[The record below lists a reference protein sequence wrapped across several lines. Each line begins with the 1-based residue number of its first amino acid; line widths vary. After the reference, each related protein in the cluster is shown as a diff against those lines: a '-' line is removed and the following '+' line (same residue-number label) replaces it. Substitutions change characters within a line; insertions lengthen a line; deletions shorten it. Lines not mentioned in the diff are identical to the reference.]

1 MALNIDNAI
10 KLIGHSSDHPSL
22 ERLLLDAGI
31 EKLPEDGDDFTLRQV
46 EADKGAVILQFTTAY
61 QHSYGPPRSEGSLIL
76 EDVTVQNSRFE
87 EGIGPITGNLPLGL
101 RLDMMQDEVVA
112 LLGEPTSSME
122 FLGGFFLTYDGLF
135 PELTVNIRLDLDS
148 RIIHFVR
155 FMPAEILT
163 D

>member
-1 MALNIDNAI
+1 MTLNIDNAI
-10 KLIGHSSDHPSL
+10 KLIGHSSDHPGL
-22 ERLLLDAGI
+22 DRLLNDTGI
-31 EKLPEDGDDFTLRQV
+31 ERRPEDDDFTLMQIQ
-46 EADKGAVILQFTTAY
+46 ADNGAVILQFTTAY
-61 QHSYGPPRSEGSLIL
+61 QDSYGPPRSEGVLIL

-87 EGIGPITGNLPLGL
+87 EEIGSFTGPLPLGL

-163 D
+163 N